1 MNCRSLLRHVMTHG
15 VGCKPVIY
23 MLIGMADD
31 VPGVSGHFAPVRSA
45 LMLCSASHEVATC
58 CNKSEVL
65 FASSVGLGCLSPQQY
80 PILDTET
87 RGPSS
92 RNLTPEP

>member
-65 FASSVGLGCLSPQQY
+65 FCILCGLGLS
-80 PILDTET
+80 
-87 RGPSS
+87 
-92 RNLTPEP
+92 LTATISNTGYGDEGTIFPNFDS